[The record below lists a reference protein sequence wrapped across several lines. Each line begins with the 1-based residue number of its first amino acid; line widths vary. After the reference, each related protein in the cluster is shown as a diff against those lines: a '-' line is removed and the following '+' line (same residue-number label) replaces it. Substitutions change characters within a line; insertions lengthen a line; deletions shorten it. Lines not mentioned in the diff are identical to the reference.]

1 MRWSHS
7 YIPTLKEAPGDA
19 EIISHKLLV
28 RAGMIRKL
36 TSGVYTWL
44 PLGLRTLNKAAGIV
58 RAEMNRAGAQ
68 EVLMPMVI
76 PADLWRESGRWD
88 HYGKDLL
95 RIRDRHDRDFC
106 LGPTHEEVVTD
117 LIRGEVR
124 SYRQLP
130 LNLYQIQTKFRDEI
144 RPRFGLMRGR
154 EFMMKDAYSFDRD
167 DAGADESYRNMFEA
181 YKRIFKRMALRG
193 DTRRHHRLLHRVGRV
208 GQRGTGRGARAR
220 GRRQSGGESL
230 LPRSGR
236 SLHPRAAQH

>member
-124 SYRQLP
+124 S
-130 LNLYQIQTKFRDEI
+130 
-144 RPRFGLMRGR
+144 
-154 EFMMKDAYSFDRD
+154 
-167 DAGADESYRNMFEA
+167 
-181 YKRIFKRMALRG
+181 
-193 DTRRHHRLLHRVGRV
+193 
-208 GQRGTGRGARAR
+208 
-220 GRRQSGGESL
+220 
-230 LPRSGR
+230 
-236 SLHPRAAQH
+236 

>member
-19 EIISHKLLV
+19 ELISHKLLV

-36 TSGVYTWL
+36 TSGVYTWF

-117 LIRGEVR
+117 QIRGE
-124 SYRQLP
+124 
-130 LNLYQIQTKFRDEI
+130 EI
-144 RPRFGLMRGR
+144 GR
-154 EFMMKDAYSFDRD
+154 A
-167 DAGADESYRNMFEA
+167 
-181 YKRIFKRMALRG
+181 
-193 DTRRHHRLLHRVGRV
+193 HV
-208 GQRGTGRGARAR
+208 
-220 GRRQSGGESL
+220 
-230 LPRSGR
+230 
-236 SLHPRAAQH
+236 